1 MLCSGK
7 VKGDGGCGSVGY
19 ECREVE
25 INLGVAST
33 PLLKCQHGEVF

>member
-7 VKGDGGCGSVGY
+7 VKGGGGCGSVGY
-19 ECREVE
+19 ECRGVE